1 MTRRELWDWMF
12 EFVGLLA
19 VVLVI
24 AGCAVAVA
32 LLARAVGWLA

>member
-1 MTRRELWDWMF
+1 MTRRELLGCMF
-12 EFVGLLA
+12 EFFGLLV

-24 AGCAVAVA
+24 AGCSVAVA